1 MIGNAALQYE
11 SHGNK
16 SFITYELKEQ
26 DEIDRTEMEML
37 RLNKIPG
44 LLTFNMM
51 QADGRMTC
59 CYDIT
64 SLTKMQGMLAKTMD
78 RQQLFKLLE
87 QMVKTME
94 TAEDY
99 MLNTEHFMLNMEYL
113 YMQPGEKEI
122 YFILLPVK
130 QKEAE
135 FISFQEFLKGL
146 LSNIQYDSRQ
156 DGGDFFIKVM
166 NYVNS
171 VQTIN
176 PHEFRQKIYQF
187 MGMMKPS
194 SKART
199 DEVKMDAGIP
209 EHKKPANV
217 MPSSVPVSQPTPV
230 KEKQEAYF
238 VQKRSMGSKE
248 MKKGL
253 FGRSVSYGEEKQDKK
268 QKEPKKENKKE
279 VRKKKQQ
286 DMDIA
291 GMAVPGM
298 AIPGMEIPDI
308 NTNAGTNAAADTFS
322 DFVEAPAK
330 EKEKKKKH
338 FLFHKKEEEMGA
350 ANGPIP
356 RKPAASQKI
365 STPVEEMAASAMQIP
380 GLQQGQQAP
389 VIPAMQQGQQAP
401 VATGTQ
407 PGQSASGQ
415 GAQPAPILRASQ
427 IMAGGNNDQEIPGTV
442 LMEEMGDANP
452 FLEYARTGER
462 VYLTKDYFQIGRD
475 PSYVDHV
482 VDNPTVGRIHAFL
495 ISRGDQYY
503 IVDNNSKNGTR
514 IDRNRIASNQEH
526 ALQDGCQVEMGTE
539 KFYFYSR

>member
-1 MIGNAALQYE
+1 MIGNVALQYE

-44 LLTFNMM
+44 LLAFNMM

-156 DGGDFFIKVM
+156 DGGDLFIKVM

-199 DEVKMDAGIP
+199 DEVKVDAGIL
-209 EHKKPANV
+209 ENMEPANV
-217 MPSSVPVSQPTPV
+217 MPSSVPVSQPTPA

-253 FGRSVSYGEEKQDKK
+253 FGRSVSSGEEKQDKK

-279 VRKKKQQ
+279 ARKKKQQ
-286 DMDIA
+286 DTDIA

-308 NTNAGTNAAADTFS
+308 NTNGGTNAAADVFS
-322 DFVEAPAK
+322 NFVEAPAK

-338 FLFHKKEEEMGA
+338 FLFLKKEEEMGA

-389 VIPAMQQGQQAP
+389 VAP
-401 VATGTQ
+401 GIQ
-407 PGQSASGQ
+407 PGQPASGQ
-415 GAQPAPILRASQ
+415 ETQPAQILRASQ
-427 IMAGGNNDQEIPGTV
+427 IVTGGNSNQEIAGTV
-442 LMEEMGDANP
+442 LMEELGDANP

-462 VYLTKDYFQIGRD
+462 IYLTKDYFQIGRD

-482 VDNPTVGRIHAFL
+482 VDNPTVGRIHAVL
-495 ISRGDQYY
+495 ISRGENYY

-526 ALQDGCQVEMGTE
+526 VLQDGCQIEMGTE